1 MSSKD
6 ILVNSMAGYPLT
18 LYIDRMADNINSHKE
33 DNVVLNHL
41 RYSMYQEILNAVG
54 EHTLSFEALQQQI
67 VEWKQIK
74 TVKDIVLLLPNA
86 DIDQLTKE
94 DLKCVKQV
102 IKELDQA
109 VTLVRKQLE
118 TVCDKCLTLADKH
131 EKPHVESQEQK

>member
-1 MSSKD
+1 MSNKD

-18 LYIDRMADNINSHKE
+18 LYIDRMADNICFHKE

-54 EHTLSFEALQQQI
+54 EHTLSFQALQQQI

-86 DIDQLTKE
+86 DTDQLTKE

-131 EKPHVESQEQK
+131 EKPYVESQEQK

>member
-1 MSSKD
+1 MSNKD

-18 LYIDRMADNINSHKE
+18 LYIDRMADNIGSHKE

-41 RYSMYQEILNAVG
+41 RYLMYQEILNAVG

-86 DIDQLTKE
+86 DTDQLTKE

>member
-1 MSSKD
+1 MSNKD

-18 LYIDRMADNINSHKE
+18 LYIDRMADNINFHKE

-54 EHTLSFEALQQQI
+54 ERTLSFDMLQQQI
-67 VEWKQIK
+67 AEWKQIK

-86 DIDQLTKE
+86 DTDQLTKE

-131 EKPHVESQEQK
+131 EKPHVESQEQE

>member
-1 MSSKD
+1 MSNKD

-18 LYIDRMADNINSHKE
+18 LYIDRMADNIGSHKE

-67 VEWKQIK
+67 VEWKRIK

-86 DIDQLTKE
+86 DTDQLTKE

>member
-1 MSSKD
+1 MSNKD

-18 LYIDRMADNINSHKE
+18 LYIDRMADNICFYKE

-54 EHTLSFEALQQQI
+54 ERTLSFDMLQQQI

-74 TVKDIVLLLPNA
+74 TVKDIILLLPNA
-86 DIDQLTKE
+86 DTDQLTKE

>member
-1 MSSKD
+1 MSNKD

-18 LYIDRMADNINSHKE
+18 LYIDRMADNIGSHKE
-33 DNVVLNHL
+33 DNTVLNHL

-54 EHTLSFEALQQQI
+54 ERTLSFDMLQQQI
-67 VEWKQIK
+67 AEWKTIK
-74 TVKDIVLLLPNA
+74 TIQDITLLLPNA
-86 DIDQLTKE
+86 DTDQLTKE

-131 EKPHVESQEQK
+131 EKPHVEPQEQK

>member
-1 MSSKD
+1 MSNKD

-86 DIDQLTKE
+86 DTDQLTKD

-118 TVCDKCLTLADKH
+118 SVCDKCLTLADKH

>member
-1 MSSKD
+1 MSNKD

-18 LYIDRMADNINSHKE
+18 LYIDRMADNIDFHKE
-33 DNVVLNHL
+33 DNAVLNHL

-54 EHTLSFEALQQQI
+54 ERTLSFDMLQQQI
-67 VEWKQIK
+67 NEWKQIK

-86 DIDQLTKE
+86 DTEQLTKE

-131 EKPHVESQEQK
+131 EKPQEQK

>member
-1 MSSKD
+1 MSNKD
-6 ILVNSMAGYPLT
+6 ILVNSIAGYPLT
-18 LYIDRMADNINSHKE
+18 LYIDRMADNINFHKE
-33 DNVVLNHL
+33 DNAVLNHL

-54 EHTLSFEALQQQI
+54 ERTLSFDMLQQQI

-86 DIDQLTKE
+86 DTDQLTKE

>member
-1 MSSKD
+1 MSNKD

-18 LYIDRMADNINSHKE
+18 LYIDRMADNIGSHKE

>member
-1 MSSKD
+1 MSNKD

-18 LYIDRMADNINSHKE
+18 LYIDRMADNICFHKE

-54 EHTLSFEALQQQI
+54 ERTLSFDMLQQQI

-74 TVKDIVLLLPNA
+74 TVKDIILLLPNA
-86 DIDQLTKE
+86 DTDQLTKE

>member
-1 MSSKD
+1 MNNKD

-18 LYIDRMADNINSHKE
+18 LYIDRMADNIGYSKE

-67 VEWKQIK
+67 VEWKEIK

-86 DIDQLTKE
+86 DTDQLTKE

-109 VTLVRKQLE
+109 VTLVKKQLGS
-118 TVCDKCLTLADKH
+118 VCDKCLTLADKH
-131 EKPHVESQEQK
+131 EKPQGKQG

>member
-1 MSSKD
+1 MSNKD

-18 LYIDRMADNINSHKE
+18 LYIDRMADNINFHKE

-54 EHTLSFEALQQQI
+54 ERTLSFDMLQQQI
-67 VEWKQIK
+67 
-74 TVKDIVLLLPNA
+74 
-86 DIDQLTKE
+86 
-94 DLKCVKQV
+94 
-102 IKELDQA
+102 A

-118 TVCDKCLTLADKH
+118 TVCEKCLTLADKH

>member
-1 MSSKD
+1 MSNKD

-18 LYIDRMADNINSHKE
+18 LYIDRMADNIGSHKE

-67 VEWKQIK
+67 AEWKTIK

-86 DIDQLTKE
+86 DTDQLTKE

-118 TVCDKCLTLADKH
+118 SVCDKCLTLADKH

>member
-1 MSSKD
+1 MSNKD

-18 LYIDRMADNINSHKE
+18 LYIDRMADNIDFHKE

-41 RYSMYQEILNAVG
+41 RYSLYQVILNAVG
-54 EHTLSFEALQQQI
+54 ENQLSFDMLQQQI
-67 VEWKQIK
+67 AEWKQIK
-74 TVKDIVLLLPNA
+74 AIKDIPLLLPNA
-86 DIDQLTKE
+86 DSDQLTKE

-109 VTLVRKQLE
+109 VTLVKKQLE

-131 EKPHVESQEQK
+131 EKPHIESQEQK

>member
-1 MSSKD
+1 MNNKD

-18 LYIDRMADNINSHKE
+18 LYIDRMADNISSHKE

-86 DIDQLTKE
+86 DTDQLTKE

-109 VTLVRKQLE
+109 VTLVKKQLE
-118 TVCDKCLTLADKH
+118 GVCDKCLTLADKH
-131 EKPHVESQEQK
+131 EKPQERQEE

>member
-1 MSSKD
+1 MSNKD

-18 LYIDRMADNINSHKE
+18 LYIDRMADNIGSHKE

-54 EHTLSFEALQQQI
+54 EHTLSLEALQQQI
-67 VEWKQIK
+67 AEWKTIK

-86 DIDQLTKE
+86 DTDQLTKE

>member
-1 MSSKD
+1 MSNKD

-18 LYIDRMADNINSHKE
+18 LYIDRMADNIGSHKE

-86 DIDQLTKE
+86 DTDQLTKE

-131 EKPHVESQEQK
+131 EKPHIESQEQK

>member
-1 MSSKD
+1 MSNKD

-18 LYIDRMADNINSHKE
+18 LYIDRMADNINFHKE

-54 EHTLSFEALQQQI
+54 ERTLSFDMLQQQI
-67 VEWKQIK
+67 AEWKTIK
-74 TVKDIVLLLPNA
+74 TIQDITLLLPDA
-86 DIDQLTKE
+86 DTDQLTKE

-131 EKPHVESQEQK
+131 ESPQTVTEE

>member
-1 MSSKD
+1 MSNKD

-18 LYIDRMADNINSHKE
+18 LYIDRMADNIGSHKE
-33 DNVVLNHL
+33 DNAVLNHL

-86 DIDQLTKE
+86 DTDQLTKE

-131 EKPHVESQEQK
+131 KKPHIESQEQK

>member
-1 MSSKD
+1 MSNKD

-18 LYIDRMADNINSHKE
+18 LYIDRMADNIDFHKE

-54 EHTLSFEALQQQI
+54 ERTLSFDMLQQQI
-67 VEWKQIK
+67 AEWKTIK
-74 TVKDIVLLLPNA
+74 TIQDIVLLLPNA
-86 DIDQLTKE
+86 DTDQLTKE

-131 EKPHVESQEQK
+131 EKPQTVTEENH

>member
-1 MSSKD
+1 MSNKD

-18 LYIDRMADNINSHKE
+18 LYIDRMADNICFHKE

-54 EHTLSFEALQQQI
+54 ERTLSFDMLQQQI
-67 VEWKQIK
+67 AEWKQIK

-86 DIDQLTKE
+86 DTDQLTKE

-118 TVCDKCLTLADKH
+118 TVCDKCLILADKH
-131 EKPHVESQEQK
+131 EKPQEQE

>member
-1 MSSKD
+1 MSNKD

-18 LYIDRMADNINSHKE
+18 LYIDRMADNIGSHKE
-33 DNVVLNHL
+33 DNAVLNHL

-86 DIDQLTKE
+86 DTDQLTKE

-131 EKPHVESQEQK
+131 EKPHIESQEQK

>member
-1 MSSKD
+1 MSNKD

-86 DIDQLTKE
+86 DTDQLTKE

-118 TVCDKCLTLADKH
+118 SVCDKCLTLADKH

>member
-1 MSSKD
+1 MSNKD

-86 DIDQLTKE
+86 DTDQLTKE

>member
-1 MSSKD
+1 MSNKD

-18 LYIDRMADNINSHKE
+18 LYIDRMADNINFHKE

-86 DIDQLTKE
+86 DTDQLTKE

>member
-1 MSSKD
+1 MSNKD

-18 LYIDRMADNINSHKE
+18 LYIDRMADNICFHKE

-54 EHTLSFEALQQQI
+54 ERTLSLDMLQQQI

-74 TVKDIVLLLPNA
+74 TVKDIILLLPNA
-86 DIDQLTKE
+86 DTDQLTKE

>member
-1 MSSKD
+1 MSNKD

-18 LYIDRMADNINSHKE
+18 LYIDRMADNIGSHKE

-54 EHTLSFEALQQQI
+54 EHTLSFEALQQQV

-86 DIDQLTKE
+86 DTDQLTKE

>member
-1 MSSKD
+1 MSNKD

-67 VEWKQIK
+67 VEWKQIT

-86 DIDQLTKE
+86 DTDQLTKE

-118 TVCDKCLTLADKH
+118 SVCDKCLTLADKH

>member
-1 MSSKD
+1 MNNKD

-18 LYIDRMADNINSHKE
+18 LYIDRMADNIGSHKE

-86 DIDQLTKE
+86 DTDQLTKE

-109 VTLVRKQLE
+109 VTLVKKQLE
-118 TVCDKCLTLADKH
+118 SVCDKCLTLADKH
-131 EKPHVESQEQK
+131 EKPQESQEE

>member
-1 MSSKD
+1 MSNKD

-18 LYIDRMADNINSHKE
+18 LYIDRMADNIGSHKE

-54 EHTLSFEALQQQI
+54 EHTLSLEALQQQV

-131 EKPHVESQEQK
+131 EKPHVESQDQK

>member
-1 MSSKD
+1 MSNKD

-18 LYIDRMADNINSHKE
+18 LYIDRMADNIGSHKE

-86 DIDQLTKE
+86 DTDQLTKE
-94 DLKCVKQV
+94 DLKCVKRV
-102 IKELDQA
+102 VKELDQA

-131 EKPHVESQEQK
+131 EKPHVEPQEQK

>member
-1 MSSKD
+1 MSNKD

-18 LYIDRMADNINSHKE
+18 LYIDRMADNIDFHKE

-54 EHTLSFEALQQQI
+54 ERTLSFDMLQQQV

-86 DIDQLTKE
+86 DTDQLTKE

-118 TVCDKCLTLADKH
+118 TVCDKCLALADKH
-131 EKPHVESQEQK
+131 EKPHIESQEQK

>member
-1 MSSKD
+1 MSNKD

-18 LYIDRMADNINSHKE
+18 LYIDRMADNIGSHKE
-33 DNVVLNHL
+33 DNAVLNHL

-54 EHTLSFEALQQQI
+54 EHTLSFETLQQQI

-74 TVKDIVLLLPNA
+74 TVKDITLLLPNA
-86 DIDQLTKE
+86 DTDQLTKE

-102 IKELDQA
+102 VKELDQA

-118 TVCDKCLTLADKH
+118 TVCDKCLALADKH
-131 EKPHVESQEQK
+131 EKPHVESQEQE

>member
-1 MSSKD
+1 MNNKD

-18 LYIDRMADNINSHKE
+18 LYIDRMADNIGSHKE
-33 DNVVLNHL
+33 DNIVLNHL
-41 RYSMYQEILNAVG
+41 RYSMYQVILNAVG
-54 EHTLSFEALQQQI
+54 ENKLSFDMLQQQI

-74 TVKDIVLLLPNA
+74 AIKDIPLLLPNA

-109 VTLVRKQLE
+109 VTLVKKQLE
-118 TVCDKCLTLADKH
+118 VVCDKCLTLADKH
-131 EKPHVESQEQK
+131 EKPQERHK

>member
-1 MSSKD
+1 MSNKD

-18 LYIDRMADNINSHKE
+18 LYIDRMADNIDFHKE
-33 DNVVLNHL
+33 DNAVLNHL

-86 DIDQLTKE
+86 DTDQLTKE

-131 EKPHVESQEQK
+131 EKPHVESQEQR